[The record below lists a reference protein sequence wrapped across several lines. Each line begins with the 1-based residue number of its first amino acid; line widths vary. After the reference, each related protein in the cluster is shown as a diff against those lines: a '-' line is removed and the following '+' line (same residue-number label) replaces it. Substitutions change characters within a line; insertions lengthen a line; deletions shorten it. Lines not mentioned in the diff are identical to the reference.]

1 MHCYYHG
8 TTLFVGHLRV
18 SPISHPPQA
27 QGLSSTSET
36 NLPCQLLI
44 SATHRET
51 TVGSISVSNN
61 THFYVIPEKNRRGRG
76 REGGR
81 DDVHKR
87 AEEEGGREGEKEG
100 GKLFVCNVQR
110 PR

>member
-1 MHCYYHG
+1 M
-8 TTLFVGHLRV
+8 
-18 SPISHPPQA
+18 
-27 QGLSSTSET
+27 
-36 NLPCQLLI
+36 
-44 SATHRET
+44 
-51 TVGSISVSNN
+51 SNN